1 MAQDEQEKRCE
12 NCIVR
17 QFNNLRALSKEEL
30 KLVSDAKVTKK
41 VKKGDVIFE
50 EGEKLN
56 GIFCVKNGVSKVSK
70 LSSNGKDQIIKLVTK
85 GEVLGQG
92 SIISEEASKLS
103 ATAINNMEL
112 CFIPKEKIA
121 TPLQKNQSFTMSVL
135 KTMVKELNDSNE
147 SILRLSQKNVKQRIA
162 QALLYIEKNYGED
175 KDGFLNLNLSRED
188 LANVV
193 GTAVETCIRNIS
205 MLKKEGYIKVVKKK
219 IAIIERKKLENFIE
233 DYDY

>member
-12 NCIVR
+12 NCIVK

-41 VKKGDVIFE
+41 IKKGDVIFE

-56 GIFCVKNGVSKVSK
+56 GIFCVRNGVSKVSK

-85 GEVLGQG
+85 GEVLGQS

-121 TPLQKNQSFTMSVL
+121 TPLQKNSEFTMSVL
-135 KTMVKELNDSNE
+135 KTMVKDLNESNE

-162 QALLYIEKNYGED
+162 QALLYIKKNYGED
-175 KDGFLNLNLSRED
+175 EEGFLNLNLSRED

-205 MLKKEGYIKVVKKK
+205 SFKKEGYIKLYKKK
-219 IAIIERKKLENFIE
+219 IAIIDSKRLERFIE
-233 DYDY
+233 DFDY

>member
-12 NCIVR
+12 SCIVR

-30 KLVSDAKVTKK
+30 KLVSNAKVTKK
-41 VKKGDVIFE
+41 IKKGDTIFE

-56 GIFCVKNGVSKVSK
+56 GIFCVRNGVSKVSK

-85 GEVLGQG
+85 GEVLGQS
-92 SIISEEASKLS
+92 SIISDETSKLS
-103 ATAINNMEL
+103 ATAINDMEI

-121 TPLQKNQSFTMSVL
+121 TPLQANPEFTMSVL
-135 KTMVKELNDSNE
+135 KTMVKELNESNE

-162 QALLYIEKNYGED
+162 QAFLYIQKNYGED
-175 KDGFLNLNLSRED
+175 EEGFLNLNLSRED

-205 MLKKEGYIKVVKKK
+205 MLKKERYIKQSKKR
-219 IAIIERKKLENFIE
+219 IAIIDSKKLEQFIE
-233 DYDY
+233 DFDY